1 MLVRMG
7 IVTALI
13 AATLWLV
20 GWTLAC
26 VILGISLPV
35 AVVGLVAG
43 LAAAFFVG
51 LKLGGA
57 RLRSDPVSRLEQ
69 RERARRRFEASV
81 EAVAAGERRRRLLE
95 ADRAAE
101 ARAADRVR
109 ELVERAGAATPGGSA
124 TGSTPDASPEVAAE
138 GASGSREEVAPDS
151 PADATRTRSGSHPR

>member
-1 MLVRMG
+1 MG

-13 AATLWLV
+13 AAALWLA

-26 VILGISLPV
+26 VILDIPLPI

-51 LKLGGA
+51 VKLGGS
-57 RLRSDPVSRLEQ
+57 RLRSDPVSRLEE

-81 EAVAAGERRRRLLE
+81 EAVAAGERRRRLQE

-101 ARAADRVR
+101 ARAAARVR
-109 ELVERAGAATPGGSA
+109 ELVERARVAVPDSRAA
-124 TGSTPDASPEVAAE
+124 GSTPDADPTVAGE
-138 GASGSREEVAPDS
+138 GASGPREEVTPES
-151 PADATRTRSGSHPR
+151 PADPTRTRSGSRPR